1 MNRKELNHILMILNR
16 IKDPD
21 SKIAEA
27 IAYVNKDLA
36 IYDSRRGQLRAD
48 YDYDRGPW

>member
-1 MNRKELNHILMILNR
+1 MTRKELEYVNKVLNR

-21 SKIAEA
+21 EHVAKA

-36 IYDSRRGQLRAD
+36 QFDSRRGQLRDQYESD
-48 YDYDRGPW
+48 YGW